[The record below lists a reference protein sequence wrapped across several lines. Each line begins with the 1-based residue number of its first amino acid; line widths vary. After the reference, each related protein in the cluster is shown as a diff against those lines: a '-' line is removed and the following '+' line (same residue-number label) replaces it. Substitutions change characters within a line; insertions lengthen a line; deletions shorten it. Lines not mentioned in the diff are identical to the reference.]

1 MRISPSVMSSSPA
14 IIRSAVVFP
23 QPDGPTRITNSP
35 SAMSR
40 FICLTASVP
49 SGYRFVT
56 LFRTISAT
64 AGALALD
71 RAGGEA
77 GDDPLLEDEHEHDQR
92 HGDDDRGRADRPE
105 RDLELRAAGEERDR
119 RGNRADAGRRGE
131 RDREQELVPDED
143 EGEQPGRDETGCR
156 ERQHDLGERLEVG
169 RAVDERGLLELARDV
184 AEERGADV
192 DRERKRESE
201 VREDQPPV

>member
-1 MRISPSVMSSSPA
+1 SRGGRSLTTLSPMQMSPSVMSWSPA

-56 LFRTISAT
+56 FFRTISAT
-64 AGALALD
+64 AGALPLD

-77 GDDPLLEDEHEHDQR
+77 GDDPLLEDQHEHDQR
-92 HGDDDRGRADRPE
+92 HRDDDRGRADRPE
-105 RDLELRAAGEERDR
+105 RNLELRAAGEERDR
-119 RGNRADAGRRGE
+119 RGNRADTGRRGE

-143 EGEQPGRDETGCR
+143 EG
-156 ERQHDLGERLEVG
+156 
-169 RAVDERGLLELARDV
+169 
-184 AEERGADV
+184 
-192 DRERKRESE
+192 
-201 VREDQPPV
+201 